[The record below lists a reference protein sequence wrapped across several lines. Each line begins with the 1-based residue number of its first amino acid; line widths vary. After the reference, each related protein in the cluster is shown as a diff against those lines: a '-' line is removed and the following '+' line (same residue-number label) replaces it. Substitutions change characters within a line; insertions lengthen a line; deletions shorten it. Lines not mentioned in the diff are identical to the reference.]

1 MRKVLIIAVAALV
14 AATTAFAGTSYVLSS
29 ATPADITLSESGCID
44 ASFTLPPTRE
54 PQITLRNTSS
64 EPMVFTIPKIAQWV
78 SVPAHGTAPFD
89 LPRYIMGNFTA
100 FCMTEAEHEAL
111 NGGGSNHFLCSL
123 QPEEIAPYALNS
135 VAFTIA
141 THDRIHELL
150 EKVR

>member
-1 MRKVLIIAVAALV
+1 MRKILITAVAALAI
-14 AATTAFAGTSYVLSS
+14 AATAFVGTSYVLSS
-29 ATPADITLSESGCID
+29 APADITLSESGCAE

-54 PQITLRNTSS
+54 PLITLRNTSS

-78 SVPAHGTAPFD
+78 SVPPHASAPFQ

-100 FCMTEAEHEAL
+100 FCMSESEHEAL
-111 NGGGSNHFLCSL
+111 NGGGNHFLCSL
-123 QPEEIAPYALNS
+123 QPEEVAPYALNS

>member
-1 MRKVLIIAVAALV
+1 MRKVLITAAAALV
-14 AATTAFAGTSYVLSS
+14 AAATAFAGTSYVLSS
-29 ATPADITLSESGCID
+29 TPADITLSESGCAE

-54 PQITLRNTSS
+54 PLITLRNNAS

-78 SVPAHGTAPFD
+78 SVPPHATAPFE

-100 FCMTEAEHEAL
+100 FCMTEAEHQAM
-111 NGGGSNHFLCSL
+111 NGGNHFVCSL
-123 QPEEIAPYALNS
+123 QPEEIAPYALGS